1 MIEFLVVISTIVVG
15 VSVTLV
21 KINNQGGLK

>member
-1 MIEFLVVISTIVVG
+1 MIEFLVVMCAIVVG

-21 KINNQGGLK
+21 VMNNQGGLK